1 MLLEQLESSLLKKLI
16 NFTTPFSLRLVTSER
31 LVRVDRTS
39 QIKSHPSLPN
49 FQQRYETFS
58 MIRFLV
64 FLIWLLCIPITAI
77 ADSLEDA
84 SKFTVRVRTSIQYSF
99 AKDSAGTLKAAA
111 FLVDVDNR
119 YLVTN
124 AHVAGRGNANI
135 EVAFKGHEYVS
146 AEAIY
151 VDPLLDIAILQIESD
166 SLPEEAIA
174 AEMDCS
180 NRSLNGIGVAA
191 YGHPNGLS
199 FSASRGIISQLRT
212 YNGDDW
218 VQTDAAINPGNSGGA
233 LIDLETGH
241 VVGINAKGFKDT
253 EGLYF
258 AVPMTPACSIVK
270 LLREGITASPP
281 TLPLIFATNDELDK
295 HLTIAGNLYGPLPKG
310 IIAGDFLET
319 VNGAT
324 VTSPN
329 EVRELLRGYTGT
341 VELGL
346 LRNEERFK
354 TTIEVYPREAV
365 LERDFILMDGALI
378 STDIYPDRRMST
390 GFFQVHSIAEGS
402 RSAQSDLSTFHII
415 TSVNGKTPESLEH
428 LYELLNS
435 GQKLSLIMRK
445 WASSDNYMFEYLHI
459 NYRAKDVKLHER

>member
-1 MLLEQLESSLLKKLI
+1 
-16 NFTTPFSLRLVTSER
+16 
-31 LVRVDRTS
+31 
-39 QIKSHPSLPN
+39 
-49 FQQRYETFS
+49 

-77 ADSLEDA
+77 ADVLEDA
-84 SKFTVRVRTSIQYSF
+84 SKFTVRVRTSIEYSF
-99 AKDSAGTLKAAA
+99 AEDDAGTGRAAA

-124 AHVAGRGNANI
+124 AHVSGRGNATI
-135 EVAFKGHEYVS
+135 EIAFKGHEYVS

-151 VDPLLDIAILQIESD
+151 VDPLLDIAVLQIESD
-166 SLPEEAIA
+166 SLPVEAIA

-180 NRSLNGIGVAA
+180 ERSLNGVEVAA

-212 YNGDDW
+212 YDGDDW
-218 VQTDAAINPGNSGGA
+218 VQTDAAINPGNSGGP
-233 LIDLETGH
+233 LIDLETGR
-241 VVGINAKGFKDT
+241 VVGINANSVKDT
-253 EGLYF
+253 EGLNF

-270 LLREGITASPP
+270 LLQEGITPSSP

-295 HLTIAGNLYGPLPKG
+295 HLTIAGNLYGPIPAG
-310 IIAGDFLET
+310 IVAGDVLET
-319 VNGAT
+319 VNGTA

-329 EVRELLRGYTGT
+329 EVGELLRGYTGT

-346 LRNEERFK
+346 LRNDERFQ
-354 TTIEVYPREAV
+354 TTIEVYPRESV

-378 STDIYPDRRMST
+378 SADVYPDRRMST
-390 GFFQVHSIAEGS
+390 GFFQVHSIASGS
-402 RSAQSDLSTFHII
+402 RSAQSDLNTYHLIA
-415 TSVNGKTPESLEH
+415 SVNGETPKSLKH

-445 WASSDNYMFEYLHI
+445 WAGSDNFMYEYLHI